1 MIIRIPIRHDVVAI
15 THFKRVVSNLTTG
28 NDSTPTTGATF
39 TIFATMQIMDAWIT
53 KMMRWMDQY
62 SVDN

>member
-15 THFKRVVSNLTTG
+15 THFKRVVSNLTY
-28 NDSTPTTGATF
+28 DSTPTTGTTF
-39 TIFATMQIMDAWIT
+39 TIFATMQILDAWIT